1 VAFLFYEIVISK
13 KFTTEKSKKVMRGG
27 ILSGVEV
34 PYNIW
39 IYIFLEEIREIRV
52 EQKRF
57 FATLKITS

>member
-34 PYNIW
+34 PYNI
-39 IYIFLEEIREIRV
+39 
-52 EQKRF
+52 
-57 FATLKITS
+57 